1 MATSKGRYP
10 VRQVRRFSSRLGRGT
25 APRAGPP
32 DAFRGAFGPVPGTV
46 RDVALPARPGRAPAG
61 RHTLRQGGR
70 VDGFTTR
77 PELAGSLGMVA
88 TTHWLASQ
96 TGMAVLQQ
104 GGNAAAPALAPAFV
118 PPVTA
123 PAAAFA
129 AAFVLQV
136 FEPHL
141 NGPGGE
147 VPILVAESSG
157 GASVV
162 CGQGVA
168 PR

>member
-25 APRAGPP
+25 ASRAGPP

-61 RHTLRQGGR
+61 RPTLRQGGR

-96 TGMAVLQQ
+96 TGMGVPER
-104 GGNAAAPALAPAFV
+104 GGHPAHA
-118 PPVTA
+118 A
-123 PAAAFA
+123 PAAA
-129 AAFVLQV
+129 
-136 FEPHL
+136 
-141 NGPGGE
+141 
-147 VPILVAESSG
+147 
-157 GASVV
+157 
-162 CGQGVA
+162 VA
-168 PR
+168 PPEGAPHPH